1 MGEETGNPVIDAGQF
16 LGEDGA
22 LAENWLE
29 QAYGEED
36 PMRASPILKRFKDIR
51 SMAKS
56 VVHSEKQIG
65 QFSGGREFAILPNE
79 QSDENEINE
88 FHTKLGRP
96 PTAAEYKLSEM
107 QLPEGLPRDDK
118 LAAHMGDV
126 LHKAG
131 ASSKVALAVH
141 NGYAEYIK
149 TTLEAQATQDKLD
162 DAAANKELRGKLGA
176 AYDKTMRDI
185 GVMVNAF
192 GTAINP
198 TETANLL
205 AELPNDSFAAQLL
218 GKIAEKFSEGG
229 LSQVAVD
236 ATGEMTPANAMDE
249 YNKLIKDPYYMT
261 ASPEGKPKNQQYHDE
276 LNEKGAMLI
285 SLAKHKGDSK

>member
-1 MGEETGNPVIDAGQF
+1 MGEETGNPVIEAGQF
-16 LGEDGA
+16 LGDDGA
-22 LAENWLE
+22 FSENWLE
-29 QAYGEED
+29 QAYGAED
-36 PMRASPILKRFKDIR
+36 PMRINQTLKNTKGVR
-51 SMAKS
+51 SMAS
-56 VVHSEKQIG
+56 QLVNAEKQIG

-79 QSDENEINE
+79 QSDENEIAE

-96 PTAAEYKLSEM
+96 ATAADYKLSEM
-107 QLPEGLPRDDK
+107 QLPEGLPKDDK
-118 LAAHMGDV
+118 LAAHMADV

-131 ASSKVALAVH
+131 ASGKIALAVH

-149 TTLEAQATQDKLD
+149 TTMEAQATQDKLD
-162 DAAANKELRGKLGA
+162 DAEANKALRGKLGA

-192 GTAINP
+192 GNAIDP

-205 AELPNDSFAAQLL
+205 AELPNDSFAAQFL

-229 LSQVAVD
+229 LSQKAAD
-236 ATGEMTPANAMDE
+236 ATGEITPAGAMTE

-261 ASPEGKPKNQQYHDE
+261 ASPKDKPKNQAYHDE
-276 LNEKGAMLI
+276 LNEKGAKLI
-285 SLAKHKGDSK
+285 HLAKHNGESK

>member
-1 MGEETGNPVIDAGQF
+1 MDGTENPVIDAGQF

-29 QAYGEED
+29 QAYGAED
-36 PMRASPILKRFKDIR
+36 PMRTNPTLKNTKGVR
-51 SMAKS
+51 SMAS
-56 VVHSEKQIG
+56 QLVNAEKQIG

-96 PTAAEYKLSEM
+96 VTAAEYKLSEM

-162 DAAANKELRGKLGA
+162 DAEANKSLRAKLGA

-192 GTAINP
+192 GAAIDP

-205 AELPNDSFAAQLL
+205 TELPNDSFAAQLL

-229 LSQVAVD
+229 LSQAAVD
-236 ATGEMTPANAMDE
+236 ATGEITPADAMTE
-249 YNKLIKDPYYMT
+249 YNKLTKDPYYMT
-261 ASPEGKPKNQQYHDE
+261 ASPEGKPRNQAYHDE
-276 LNEKGAMLI
+276 LNKKGSRLI
-285 SLAKHKGDSK
+285 SIAKNKGDSK